1 MDESLLLNEI
11 LGYAPEDRILI
22 INADDVGLCYSTNI
36 ATVDAM
42 KNGSVTSG
50 SIMVPCPWFPHIAKL
65 CRDDPSLDFGIHLTH
80 TCEWDNYRWGP
91 VADNSK
97 VRGLIDEE
105 GYLWRDIREVYKR
118 SNIEEAEIEA
128 RAQIEKALRF
138 GIDITHLD
146 SHMGTLQYN
155 IEYFPVYIKLAE
167 EYDLPIRMGTP
178 ELESLLGGAQ
188 LRPLLREKG
197 ILFPDRLIIV
207 QREEGK
213 SLREHYKR
221 VLRNLPKGVNELF
234 IHPAL
239 PSDEMKNIA
248 GSWRERAEEYL
259 LFRDDEEMKEII
271 DGEGIKLIGYRV
283 LREAQ
288 RRSRGT
294 NVKT

>member
-1 MDESLLLNEI
+1 MDESLSLSEI
-11 LGYAPEDRILI
+11 LGYSSDERILI
-22 INADDVGLCYSTNI
+22 INADDVGLCYSANV
-36 ATVDAM
+36 AAVEAM
-42 KNGSVTSG
+42 KNGLVTSG

-65 CRDDPSLDFGIHLTH
+65 CREDPSLDFGIHLTH

-91 VADNSK
+91 VADSCK

-105 GYLWRDIREVYKR
+105 GYLWRDIREVYEH
-118 SNIEEAEIEA
+118 SNLEEVEIEA

-155 IEYFPVYIKLAE
+155 IEYFQIYIKLAE

-178 ELESLLGGAQ
+178 ELESLLGAAH

-197 ILFPDRLIIV
+197 ILFPDRLIIG
-207 QREEGK
+207 QRKEGE
-213 SLREHYKR
+213 SLRDYYKR
-221 VLRNLPKGVNELF
+221 ILRNLPRGVNELF

-248 GSWRERAEEYL
+248 GSWRERAEDYI
-259 LFRDDEEMKEII
+259 LFREDEEMRRII
-271 DGEGIKLIGYRV
+271 NEEGIKLIGYRV
-283 LREAQ
+283 LRERQ
-288 RRSRGT
+288 RELRKRRQ
-294 NVKT
+294 